1 MVEINISKKNSLKNP
16 CSTMCQILMDWWK
29 VRSTWCYRCNYKLVA
44 LKVYSSYSYIII
56 TKLHMYTISHIVSY
70 IHCNSCNLSN
80 NTHPHRNT
88 LCYNELQMVIVT
100 QKPSCKASCKSP
112 HFLIVLFL
120 LSVIPPPIFEPFPY
134 KVNIMSRLVLLTTSC
149 TTPSFVS
156 LNESTNSAKLGLG
169 NGDFL
174 YLIGT

>member
-1 MVEINISKKNSLKNP
+1 
-16 CSTMCQILMDWWK
+16 
-29 VRSTWCYRCNYKLVA
+29 
-44 LKVYSSYSYIII
+44 
-56 TKLHMYTISHIVSY
+56 MYTISHIVSY

-174 YLIGT
+174 YLIGTQFATLCIGNFAPTSLFFSLGPCYLMHVHHYLDPTQ